1 MSIPILL
8 VIRFYFASAAP
19 RHAIVLSTTPS
30 LRGTV
35 PGPDVPIKIRFNSR
49 IDSRRSRL
57 TLLAPDGNQTVLG
70 IVEAAS
76 GDSLIS
82 EAKGLKSGTYLLRWQ
97 VLALEP
103 HRTYTSL
110 LIAGSLPVMGVG
122 LSHDYISFLTFRLE
136 VAAIG
141 ASFLITQF
149 HNSVMFGPNIVGTAN
164 ATATGWAT
172 SAAA

>member
-1 MSIPILL
+1 MRHSDLCSWKLSIPILV
-8 VIRFYFASAAP
+8 VISFYSAAHG
-19 RHAIVLSTTPS
+19 HAIVLSTTPS

-97 VLALEP
+97 VLALDGHITRGEVP
-103 HRTYTSL
+103 
-110 LIAGSLPVMGVG
+110 
-122 LSHDYISFLTFRLE
+122 FR
-136 VAAIG
+136 V
-141 ASFLITQF
+141 QQ
-149 HNSVMFGPNIVGTAN
+149 P
-164 ATATGWAT
+164 
-172 SAAA
+172 